1 LENIVDPN
9 FAVSADYLL
18 NVLTLRDGRVLGGM
32 IAGQD
37 RNSFTIR
44 MPASETVV
52 SKTNIVKR
60 QILKNSIMPV
70 GLLDNLKREERR
82 DLIAYLMQTKSI

>member
-1 LENIVDPN
+1 
-9 FAVSADYLL
+9 
-18 NVLTLRDGRVLGGM
+18 M

-82 DLIAYLMQTKSI
+82 DLIAYLMQAKSI